1 MPTLYE
7 LLGALPQDDAD
18 SLRAAFRKAAKA
30 SHPDNNSGDPD
41 APQKFRQI
49 VRAHS
54 ILKDEQQRAAY
65 DSLLTEAE
73 GQQPPDTRRNVLS
86 EVRLPGPIG
95 SMVIASISIGAFVG
109 LEHVLTAP
117 VVSAQVQE
125 LSTRA
130 MALTAAMPTQV
141 SSTPASSTPASGTV
155 GRASERAPD
164 KILPAEEP
172 EDASAVEEITAP
184 AVAATAD
191 NVAVAA
197 MQEPSIPEPAIPEPA
212 VKDARYYLERG
223 DAAYR
228 NGDFPLAL
236 TDFDLAIN
244 LDPNLSDAYVN
255 RAIVFRRMGDLKRA
269 FADVSQARRIDE
281 GKRQ

>member
-30 SHPDNNSGDPD
+30 SHPDNNPGDPD

-117 VVSAQVQE
+117 VVSAHVQE

-130 MALTAAMPTQV
+130 MALTAAMPTQ
-141 SSTPASSTPASGTV
+141 ASSTPASDTI
-155 GRASERAPD
+155 GRAGERTPD
-164 KILPAEEP
+164 KILPAKEP
-172 EDASAVEEITAP
+172 EIPSAVEEMTAP

-191 NVAVAA
+191 NVAAVAA
-197 MQEPSIPEPAIPEPA
+197 IPEPAIPEPV

-228 NGDFPLAL
+228 SGDFPLAL

-244 LDPNLSDAYVN
+244 LDPNLSDAYLN
-255 RAIVFRRMGDLKRA
+255 RAIVFRRLGDVKRA
-269 FADVSQARRIDE
+269 FADVSRARRIDE
-281 GKRQ
+281 GKHQ